1 MEFFRRG
8 HAEQDCALVTHV
20 ATEECALNI
29 SVKEALRTRGAD
41 AEKVIMQELGQM
53 MERRVWTAVKLVDL
67 STRQKM
73 DIIRSSMFLKQKV
86 HPDGKPDKFK
96 ARLVA
101 GGNQQDKTLYDD
113 LSAPTVSTSA
123 VLTILSVAAHERRK
137 VAVVDIVGAFLN
149 TDMDTG
155 ILVHM
160 RLDTTMSGLLCRLD
174 QAYKEY
180 MDTRGCI
187 VARLDKALYRCVESA
202 AL

>member
-1 MEFFRRG
+1 MEYSRKRNS
-8 HAEQDCALVTHV
+8 ESDSLMTQV

-73 DIIRSSMFLKQKV
+73 DIIRSSMFLKMKV
-86 HPDGKPDKFK
+86 YPDGKPDKLK

-137 VAVVDIVGAFLN
+137 VAVVDIGGAFLN
-149 TDMDTG
+149 ADMDTG

-160 RLDTTMSGLLCRLD
+160 RLGATMSGLLCRLD

-180 MDTRGCI
+180 MDSQNPCN
-187 VARLDKALYRCVESA
+187 
-202 AL
+202 